1 MPPTIAKPQC
11 TTADDGTLLYTWD
24 DTVVIEVALHAS
36 NKAGR
41 YPVITRYRGAQINK
55 ATVDLLNLK
64 DRADAEAHC
73 RALDGQI
80 NWLQRFQHVAELLPT
95 RVDTS
100 ASWELVTTTLSTV
113 RPRRVEFYWRPFI
126 PKGRPVSLEGDP
138 GVGKSA
144 LIAKLMAHLTSGRAF
159 PTLLEGTFERDFTPH
174 HVCLM
179 SAEDDVGDTVLP
191 RMAVNGGDPSRVHIL
206 EGRRNGKGEV
216 EPITMQ
222 DLPMLHA
229 ALERWRPAVL
239 IFDPVQSYFG
249 RGVDMN
255 HANDTRPVLDAVAGL
270 CKPYDCS
277 PLFVRHVG
285 KALRS
290 KALHAGLGSIDITAS
305 MRSVLFLAKDPENP
319 SCRILAH
326 SKSNNA
332 RLGPSMAYLLTT
344 VTQEYVMD
352 DGEEIT
358 IEAPRVDWDG
368 RSPLT
373 ADDLNAPIEQ
383 DHGEEKTTLDE
394 ARDFLRDLLQ
404 DEPVLSK
411 DVAKAAK
418 EAGIAW
424 TTVRRAKALE
434 GVKVR
439 KQEGHGETA
448 PWEWYRP
455 DNTSDQAPSEDS
467 DDVPF

>member
-1 MPPTIAKPQC
+1 MPPTAKPQC
-11 TTADDGTLLYTWD
+11 ATADDGTLLYTWN
-24 DTVVIEVALHAS
+24 DTVVIEVMLHAS
-36 NKAGR
+36 NKSGR
-41 YPVITRYRGAQINK
+41 YPVITRYKGDQINK

-64 DRADAEAHC
+64 DRADIEAHC
-73 RALDGQI
+73 RALDGQV
-80 NWLQRFQHVAELLPT
+80 NWLQRFQHVAELLPA
-95 RVDTS
+95 RVETS
-100 ASWELVTTTLSTV
+100 TTWELVTTTLSMV
-113 RPRRVEFYWRPFI
+113 KPKRVDFYWKPLI
-126 PKGRPVSLEGDP
+126 PKGRPVSLDGDP

-144 LIAKLMAHLTSGRAF
+144 LIAKLMAHLTTGKAF
-159 PTLLEGTFERDFTPH
+159 PTLLDGTSEHDFTPH

-179 SAEDDVGDTVLP
+179 SAEDDPADTILP
-191 RMAVNGGDPSRVHIL
+191 RVAVNTGDPSRVHIL

-222 DLPMLHA
+222 DLPMLHT
-229 ALERWRPAVL
+229 ALDRWRPALL

-255 HANDTRPVLDAVAGL
+255 HANDTRPILDAVAGL
-270 CKPYDCS
+270 CKPYHCT
-277 PLFVRHVG
+277 PFYVRHIG

-290 KALHAGLGSIDITAS
+290 KALHAGLGSIDIAAN
-305 MRSVLFLAKDPENP
+305 MRSVLYLAKDPENP
-319 SCRILAH
+319 LRRILAH

-344 VTQEYVMD
+344 ITQAYSMN

-373 ADDLNAPIEQ
+373 ADDLNAPLAQENE
-383 DHGEEKTTLDE
+383 EEKTALDE
-394 ARDFLRDLLQ
+394 ARDFLRELLQ
-404 DEPVLSK
+404 DAPVFSK

-418 EAGIAW
+418 EAGMAW
-424 TTVRRAKALE
+424 ATVRRAKALE

-439 KQEGHGETA
+439 KQEGHGEAA
-448 PWEWYRP
+448 PWEWYMP
-455 DNTSDQAPSEDS
+455 DDPSDQAPSEDH